1 MSGTAALAGEGPRLS
16 SRDWIGLTD
25 PDFPF
30 ASISWAVISPGV
42 LIFARSYFD
51 FLRLRRKLDDENAD
65 FAALSE
71 YTERSDADR
80 IRSHFASG
88 KTRILLY
95 SERAHF
101 YFRYKLK
108 GVRDVVF
115 YSLPDHCVFYS
126 EILSMV
132 DQGKIQQPTSTALFS
147 KYDALQLGRVVGTR
161 EAKKM
166 LTSETE
172 TFLLA
177 A

>member
-16 SRDWIGLTD
+16 SRDWIGLAD

-30 ASISWAVISPGV
+30 ASIPWAVISPGV

-51 FLRLRRKLDDENAD
+51 FLRLRRKLDEENAD

-101 YFRYKLK
+101 YHRYKIRGIK
-108 GVRDVVF
+108 DIVV
-115 YSLPDHCVFYS
+115 YSLPDHNGFLAELVNMIGDDHVANAS
-126 EILSMV
+126 V
-132 DQGKIQQPTSTALFS
+132 TVLFNRF
-147 KYDALQLGRVVGTR
+147 DAIQLGRAVGTKR
-161 EAKKM
+161 AKEMLRAEA
-166 LTSETE
+166 SS
-172 TFLLA
+172 FLLK
-177 A
+177 

>member
-16 SRDWIGLTD
+16 SRDWIGLAA
-25 PDFPF
+25 PDFPV

-147 KYDALQLGRVVGTR
+147 KYDAMQLGSVVGTR
-161 EAKKM
+161 KAKKPA
-166 LTSETE
+166 SG
-172 TFLLA
+172 F
-177 A
+177 